1 MGKLPKPT
9 PEDTFSPRC
18 KVCNAMVV
26 FDRTRPMPKIWHC
39 PSCGAKNVTK
49 PKPDEAR

>member
-9 PEDTFSPRC
+9 QADTFSPRC

-26 FDRTRPMPKIWHC
+26 FDRTRPLPKIWRC
-39 PSCGAKNVTK
+39 PYCGAKNVTQ
-49 PKPDEAR
+49 PKSE